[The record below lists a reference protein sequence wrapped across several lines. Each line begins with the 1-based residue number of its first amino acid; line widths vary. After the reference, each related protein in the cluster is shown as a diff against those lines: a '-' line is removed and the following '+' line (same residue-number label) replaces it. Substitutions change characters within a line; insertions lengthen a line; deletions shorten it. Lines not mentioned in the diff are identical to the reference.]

1 MSYVEL
7 PRQLRQH
14 AETKLTEKQLHVFKL
29 WCNGYGT
36 GRISE
41 ILGVSE
47 ATVRG
52 HLRRAQQK
60 LEPYW
65 EEAA

>member
-1 MSYVEL
+1 VSYLEL
-7 PRQLRQH
+7 HPQLRRH
-14 AETKLTEKQLHVFKL
+14 AEEKLTEKQLHVFKL

-36 GRISE
+36 GRISLM
-41 ILGVSE
+41 LGVSE

-60 LEPYW
+60 LKPYW